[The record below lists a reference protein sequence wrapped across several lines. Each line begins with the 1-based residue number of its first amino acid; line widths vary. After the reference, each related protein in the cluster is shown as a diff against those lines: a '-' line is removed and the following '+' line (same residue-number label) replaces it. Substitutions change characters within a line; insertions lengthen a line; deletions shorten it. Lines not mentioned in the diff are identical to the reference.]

1 MNAPQATAPGAF
13 RDPPPFALETAGH
26 ALAFYPGGADRL
38 QALLD
43 LIDGARQSLRLAFY
57 IYAPDSTGERVRD
70 ALVAAA
76 RRGVAVTLVL
86 DDFGATADAEFFAPL
101 TDAGGR
107 FCCFQPHWNT
117 RYLIRNHQKL
127 AIADGAL
134 AMLGGFNI
142 EDSYFAPP
150 QDNGWTDL
158 GFTIAGPVVAQL
170 VAWFDVL
177 DRWATNPHARLRSIR
192 RLVRDWRVGDGPVQL
207 LLGGPTAGPRSG
219 LSSWTRAISHALKH
233 GQRLDMVMAYFT
245 PPPHLQ
251 RRIEKIAGHGSARLV
266 MAAKSDN
273 AATIGASR
281 ALYTKL
287 LEAGTELWEYEA
299 SRLHT
304 KLIVLD
310 DTVWIGSANFDMRSL
325 YINLEVMLCIHD
337 AGLAQAAR
345 GLIDAYQP
353 GSRRITLADH
363 RRQATWWNR
372 LRWRAS
378 WFLVSVIDYSVS
390 RRLNLGLGAGYVR

>member
-1 MNAPQATAPGAF
+1 MDAPQASPPGAF
-13 RDPPPFALETAGH
+13 RDPPPFAQDAAGH

-43 LIDGARQSLRLAFY
+43 LIDGAQQSLRLAFY
-57 IYAPDSTGERVRD
+57 IYAPDTTGQRVRD

-76 RRGVAVTLVL
+76 VRGVAVTLVL
-86 DDFGATADAEFFAPL
+86 DDFGTTADAEFFAPL
-101 TDAGGR
+101 TGAGGH

-142 EDSYFAPP
+142 EDSYFEPP

-158 GFTIAGPVVAQL
+158 GFTIAGPVVARL
-170 VAWFDVL
+170 VDWFDAL
-177 DRWATNPHARLRSIR
+177 ERWATNPQARLRSIR
-192 RLVRDWRVGDGPVQL
+192 RLVRDWQAGDGPVQL
-207 LLGGPTAGPRSG
+207 LLGGPTTGPRIG
-219 LSSWTRAISHALKH
+219 LPGWTRAIGAALKQ
-233 GQRLDMVMAYFT
+233 GRRLDMVMAYFA

-251 RRIEKIAGHGSARLV
+251 QRIQAIAASGSARLV

-273 AATIGASR
+273 AATVGASR
-281 ALYTKL
+281 ALYAKL

-325 YINLEVMLCIHD
+325 YINLEVMLCIRD
-337 AGLAQAAR
+337 AGLARAMR
-345 GLIDAYQP
+345 GLIDVYRP

-372 LRWRAS
+372 LRWRVS

-390 RRLNLGLGAGYVR
+390 RRLNLGL

>member
-1 MNAPQATAPGAF
+1 MDATDANPPGAF
-13 RDPPPFALETAGH
+13 RDPPPFALDAAGH
-26 ALAFYPGGADRL
+26 AMAFYPGGADRL

-43 LIDGARQSLRLAFY
+43 LIDGAQQTLRLAFY
-57 IYAPDSTGERVRD
+57 IYAPDATGLRVRD

-76 RRGVAVTLVL
+76 RRGVAVTLLL
-86 DDFGATADAEFFAPL
+86 DDFGATADAAFFAPL
-101 TDAGGR
+101 TQAGGN

-127 AIADGAL
+127 ALADDTL

-142 EDSYFAPP
+142 EDSYFAAA

-158 GFTIAGPVVAQL
+158 GFTLSGPVVGQL
-170 VAWFDVL
+170 VQWFDAL
-177 DRWATNPHARLRSIR
+177 HRWATNPHARLRTIR
-192 RLVRDWRVGDGPVQL
+192 RMVRGWQPGTGPVQL
-207 LLGGPTAGPRSG
+207 LLGGPTTGPRVRLSG
-219 LSSWTRAISHALKH
+219 WTRAIGAALKE
-233 GQRLDMVMAYFT
+233 GRRLDMVMAYFA

-251 RRIEKIAGHGSARLV
+251 RRIEAIAARGSARLV

-281 ALYTKL
+281 ALYSKL
-287 LEAGTELWEYEA
+287 LQAGTELWEYEA

-325 YINLEVMLCIHD
+325 YINLEVMLCIRD
-337 AGLAQAAR
+337 AGLARAMR
-345 GLIDAYQP
+345 ELVDAYQP

-378 WFLVSVIDYSVS
+378 WFLVSVVDYTVS
-390 RRLNLGLGAGYVR
+390 RRLNLGL